1 MIKKIK
7 RAINNPELL
16 NDWLKREYSTLLYC
30 SIPNTSIAA
39 KSRRIAIMVNNKCN
53 LRCIMCDI
61 GQQKK
66 GEFYKNII
74 DGGDLSLI
82 VLKKLIDDVRSTK
95 PVIAINGIEPL
106 LYKNIVPFIKYILDA
121 KLRCELTTNGY
132 LLEKFASD
140 FVEMGLP
147 LINISIDGPAEVHNK
162 IRGVSDSFERAYKG
176 IENIIEIKKELNK
189 PLPKIYVAYTI
200 SNYNAYYLNET
211 AEIFKN
217 LAVDGIKFTHLN
229 FVDKNMAKAHNE
241 DFGYICK
248 ISPSSIGVVTP
259 NDIDEFALA
268 EEIKKIKSSY
278 PDDFIHF
285 SPDIT
290 TSGEIKRY
298 YRHPEIFIGKKQCL
312 TPWMNAQ
319 ILSNGDVIPA
329 SRCFH
334 IVLGNIHEKK
344 FRDIWKGA
352 TYRKFRK
359 ELREIG
365 ATPACSRCCGI
376 F

>member
-1 MIKKIK
+1 MMNKIK

-16 NDWLKREYSTLLYC
+16 NDWLKRKYSTLLYF

-39 KSRRIAIMVNNKCN
+39 KCRRVAIMVNNKCN

-66 GEFYKNII
+66 GEFYKNIT
-74 DGGDLSLI
+74 DGGDLPLDI
-82 VLKKLIDDVRSTK
+82 LKKLIDEVRYIK
-95 PVIAINGIEPL
+95 PVIAINGTEPL
-106 LYKNIVPFIKYILDA
+106 LYKNLVPFINYILDT

-132 LLEKFASD
+132 LLEKFARE

-147 LINISIDGPAEVHNK
+147 LINISIDGPAQVHNK

-176 IENIIEIKKELNK
+176 IENLIEIKKDLNRS
-189 PLPKIYVAYTI
+189 LPKISVAYTI
-200 SNYNAYYLNET
+200 SNYNAHYLNEA

-217 LAVDGIKFTHLN
+217 MAVDGIKFTHLN
-229 FVDKNMAKAHNE
+229 FVDKNMAKTHNK

-248 ISPSSIGVVTP
+248 ISPSSIGIITP
-259 NDIDEFALA
+259 KDIDEFVLA
-268 EEIKKIKSSY
+268 EEIKKVKSNY
-278 PDDFIHF
+278 PEDFIHF
-285 SPDIT
+285 SPDII
-290 TSGEIKRY
+290 SPEEIRLY
-298 YRHPEIFIGKKQCL
+298 YRHPEIFIGKKQCC

-334 IVLGNIHEKK
+334 IVLGNIYEKK
-344 FRDIWKGA
+344 FSEIWNGDI
-352 TYRKFRK
+352 YRKFRK
-359 ELREIG
+359 ELRKIG